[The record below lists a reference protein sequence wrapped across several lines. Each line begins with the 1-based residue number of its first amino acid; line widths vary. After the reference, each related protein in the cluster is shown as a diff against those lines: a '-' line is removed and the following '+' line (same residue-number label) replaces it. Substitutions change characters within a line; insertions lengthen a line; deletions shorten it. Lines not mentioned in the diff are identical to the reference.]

1 MKKIK
6 LFALTAVVLMG
17 ISGVANAETLK
28 LPPDDFVGISF
39 WLVSMACL
47 AATVFFFLER
57 GSVPASWRVSIT
69 VAGLVT
75 GIAFIHYLYMREV
88 WIINNESPTVYRYI
102 DWLITVPLLM
112 LEFYFV
118 LAAVG
123 KANSGV
129 FWRLLIGSVVMLLGG
144 YLGEAGYFGEGSG
157 KMLGFLIG
165 IAGWF
170 YILYEIFSGDA
181 GKLAAKSGNK
191 AFVTA
196 FGSMRM
202 IVTVGWSIYPLG
214 YVFGHLTG
222 SAELA
227 TLNVIYNAAD
237 FLNKIAF
244 GLIIWAA
251 AMSQPG
257 RAR

>member
-1 MKKIK
+1 MKKLK
-6 LFALTAVVLMG
+6 LFALTAVALMG
-17 ISGVANAETLK
+17 VSGVANAETAL
-28 LPPDDFVGISF
+28 LASDDFVGFSF

-47 AATVFFFLER
+47 AATAFFFLER
-57 GSVPASWRVSIT
+57 SSVPAGWRISMT

-75 GIAFIHYLYMREV
+75 GIAFIHYMYMREV
-88 WIINNESPTVYRYI
+88 WITTGETQTVYRYI

-118 LAAVG
+118 LAAVNKG
-123 KANSGV
+123 NSGI
-129 FWRLLIGSVVMLLGG
+129 FWRLLLGSVVMVAGR
-144 YLGEAGYFGEGSG
+144 YLGEAGHIPF
-157 KMLGFLIG
+157 MLGFVIG
-165 IAGWF
+165 IAGWI
-170 YILYEIFSGDA
+170 YILYEVFSGEA

-191 AFVTA
+191 ALVTA
-196 FGSMRM
+196 FGAMRM

-214 YVFGHLTG
+214 YLMGAMDAN
-222 SAELA
+222 S
-227 TLNVIYNAAD
+227 LNVIYNAAD

-244 GLIIWAA
+244 CLIIWVA